1 MAFVSHVGKVGTG
14 RLSSF
19 TGDDN
24 CEVLA
29 GTGMQTL
36 LSQSSRRQHFLLKML
51 ASFLAGLGLRNCGA
65 AQSQRLMAN
74 FSVSLHVPLLGA
86 SDPSLCL
93 LCTLDTG

>member
-65 AQSQRLMAN
+65 AQSQKETHGQL
-74 FSVSLHVPLLGA
+74 
-86 SDPSLCL
+86 LCL
-93 LCTLDTG
+93 SACPTPGSL